1 MVGVSTSTV
10 FATQEAGNQLRKVW
24 MTQRHMWHPERRDD
38 FDTGALEITA
48 PEHNDIAKPHEPTST
63 QRLNLLVGGCDEG
76 RDPISTLLIEPLV
89 EPCRILS
96 QHSRIELVTAHN
108 QHAVVGQWRE
118 TNTGRTLRHRRNIPL
133 SADGRRS
140 SRAYGTL

>member
-1 MVGVSTSTV
+1 MVG
-10 FATQEAGNQLRKVW
+10 F
-24 MTQRHMWHPERRDD
+24 RRDD

-76 RDPISTLLIEPLV
+76 RDPISTPLIEPLV

-108 QHAVVGQWRE
+108 
-118 TNTGRTLRHRRNIPL
+118 T
-133 SADGRRS
+133 
-140 SRAYGTL
+140 YGTI